1 MKPSIGKQGEQEAKV
16 YLMKQGYDILCEN
29 YNSRIGE
36 IDLVA
41 FNEDTLVFI
50 EVKTRRSSKYGLP
63 RESVTPYK
71 QATIRKVAM
80 IYIKHHRMLKTKI
93 RFDVIEVY
101 QEKSPWRI
109 HHIPNAF

>member
-1 MKPSIGKQGEQEAKV
+1 MKPLIGKLGEQEAKK
-16 YLMKQGYDILCEN
+16 YLTTKGYVILHEN
-29 YNSRIGE
+29 YRSRIGE

-41 FNEDTLVFI
+41 FYEDTLVFI
-50 EVKTRRSSKYGLP
+50 EVKSRKSSKYGLP

-80 IYIKHHRMLKTKI
+80 LYIKHHQMQKSKI

-101 QEKSPWRI
+101 QEKTPWRI